1 MHVRSTSSPTSSS
14 AGRWMWPRSS
24 VCSTSRSLPAAPT
37 GTASYFFL
45 WFRLNRRPRSPPP
58 RLLPRSPAPSV
69 PDVESH
75 EGRHRQGPVFFWRQ
89 MRSSLGTDDMIW
101 CYTVEEV
108 EVVRLQLLRN
118 STGLRVWPVGRLL
131 PMELGSSCRRSERK
145 LGVEVETCM
154 RWVIYVNTISTSQ
167 MTALGQGMEASGVP
181 FVWVV
186 RPPLGFDLNSEFMG
200 EWPPAGLERR
210 TRETKQGLAVRRWAP
225 QFEIL

>member
-1 MHVRSTSSPTSSS
+1 
-14 AGRWMWPRSS
+14 MWPRSS

-45 WFRLNRRPRSPPP
+45 WFRLFHLETDAPEVHLPGFFQDLRLHRSQM
-58 RLLPRSPAPSV
+58 S
-69 PDVESH
+69 SH
-75 EGRHRQGPVFFWRQ
+75 MRAATGRGPWPVFFRRQ

-118 STGLRVWPVGRLL
+118 STGLRVWPIGRLL

-145 LGVEVETCM
+145 LSVEVETCM

-186 RPPLGFDLNSEFMG
+186 RPPLGFDLNSEFRG

-210 TRETKQGLAVRRWAP
+210 TREAKQGLAVRRWAP